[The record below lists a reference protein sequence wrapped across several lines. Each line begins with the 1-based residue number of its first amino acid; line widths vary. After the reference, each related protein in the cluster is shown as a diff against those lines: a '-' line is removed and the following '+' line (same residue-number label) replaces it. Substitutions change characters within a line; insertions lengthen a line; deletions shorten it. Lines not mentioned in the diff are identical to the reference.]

1 MRRGLA
7 AFAVCGV
14 LAAAWHV
21 GQAEERSP
29 DDGRSLFS
37 SDAGQGRFTSQDVAA
52 ETQSKKSAPRLKN
65 YHRALFGDSHSQ
77 MSGAPTQQPP
87 ARTTPRSTFLN
98 GNSAA
103 GNSGTPIVTEKMKPA
118 VQPVPEAKQAFDPS
132 VVAEPAVSVPAEEV
146 RHAELQ
152 KEQGTAESA
161 PISQIS
167 GEQGS
172 ASPFRS
178 IADVLGSPTR
188 RPVRTAEMQNSRPRP
203 TAIVRPVAEQRPA
216 RKLSDEVPQ
225 NRKTVFTPSATGSAS
240 GQQTPTV
247 TIEWIKRSHINV
259 GQECRCDLVVKNNG
273 RISVKD
279 IAVDAY
285 FPESIRL
292 TAADPQPVNST
303 DRLTWAF
310 EELKAGEEAVIE
322 ITLVPSVPGE
332 LSTNALVRFT
342 GQAIGAFDVV
352 EPKLQLDV
360 KGPQKVMVG
369 DPASQIVTISNPG
382 TGIAE
387 NVYIEAVVPKGLEH
401 PRGERLSMPI
411 GTINP
416 GESRVVRLSLAAMEG
431 GQHQVTVAAMA
442 DHGLTQS
449 VSSDVLVVAP
459 SLSLTLNGPD
469 LRYVGRAAQYV
480 LKVANKGQAAS
491 NNVRV
496 KHQVPDGFDYVDST
510 GGGLYDQRTRMV
522 SWFVGRLEPGES
534 AQVQLELMP
543 ETLGDYVHRAGAL
556 SEQGVVSE
564 AQLPTRVDGS
574 SSLALEIVDLDDPVE
589 VGVETVYE
597 IRLRNDGSK
606 AAGNVGVSCELPNG
620 VELITAKGPTSH
632 IAENQIVVFK
642 SLDSLQAGETA
653 VYRVFVRGRVE
664 GNHRFRARLAS
675 DSITEPLISE
685 ELTKFYGG

>member
-1 MRRGLA
+1 MRKGLA
-7 AFAVCGV
+7 ALAVCGI

-29 DDGRSLFS
+29 DEGRSLFS
-37 SDAGQGRFTSQDVAA
+37 ADAGQGRFVSKSDSTDGRSATS
-52 ETQSKKSAPRLKN
+52 TPRLKN

-77 MSGAPTQQPP
+77 MSGAPAQP
-87 ARTTPRSTFLN
+87 AVRTTPRSTFLN
-98 GNSAA
+98 G
-103 GNSGTPIVTEKMKPA
+103 SGSGRTSTAPVVSETMKPA
-118 VQPVPEAKQAFDPS
+118 DQPVPEAKQAFDPS
-132 VVAEPAVSVPAEEV
+132 VVAEPVVAAPPQDIRQAS
-146 RHAELQ
+146 HQ
-152 KEQGTAESA
+152 KSQSLPESE
-161 PISQIS
+161 PITRIS
-167 GEQGS
+167 GEEGTS
-172 ASPFRS
+172 SPFRT

-188 RPVRTAEMQNSRPRP
+188 RPVRTAEMQSGRPR
-203 TAIVRPVAEQRPA
+203 ADVRVQPVVERKPA
-216 RKLSDEVPQ
+216 RPLSDEAPQ
-225 NRKTVFTPSATGSAS
+225 NRRTVFTPSATGSAS

-259 GQECRCDLVVKNNG
+259 GQECRCDLVVRNNG
-273 RISVKD
+273 RIPVRD

-285 FPESIRL
+285 FPESVRL
-292 TAADPQPVNST
+292 TAATPQPVDST

-310 EELKAGEEAVIE
+310 DELKAGGEAVIE

-352 EPKLQLDV
+352 EPKLQLNV

-387 NVYIEAVVPKGLEH
+387 NVYIEAIVPKGLEH

-442 DHGLTQS
+442 DHGLSQT

-459 SLSLTLNGPD
+459 SLSLKLDGPD
-469 LRYVGRAAQYV
+469 LRYVGRSAQYV
-480 LKVANKGQAAS
+480 LSVSNKGQAAS

-496 KHQVPDGFDYVDST
+496 KHQVPDGFEYVDST

-534 AQVQLELMP
+534 AQVHLELMP
-543 ETLGDYVHRAGAL
+543 KTLGDYVHRAGAL

-606 AAGNVGVSCELPNG
+606 AAGNVGVSCELPAG

-675 DSITEPLISE
+675 DSVKEPLISE